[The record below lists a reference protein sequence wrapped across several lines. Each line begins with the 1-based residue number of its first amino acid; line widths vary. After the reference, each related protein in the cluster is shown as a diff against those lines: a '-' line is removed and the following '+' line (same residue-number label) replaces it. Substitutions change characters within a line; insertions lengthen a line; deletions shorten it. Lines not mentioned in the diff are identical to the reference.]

1 MLAFSLSRCRFQK
14 KIELRKLFNLNSRL
28 RWGAKYPRCTEH
40 AHYFLISNCVIQ
52 VIFWTED
59 NLCFISGFRNSF
71 NCKLKKLINEQII
84 IFYSSSNAPG
94 SSDESVQ
101 KNHLCII
108 HSLVCVPF
116 PLGSICKYQISVNED
131 TTSLIQIER
140 MWKCVPS

>member
-28 RWGAKYPRCTEH
+28 RWGAKYPRCTEY

-84 IFYSSSNAPG
+84 IFYSSVFPFHLVQSANTRFLLMKTQRVLYR
-94 SSDESVQ
+94 SSECENVCHH
-101 KNHLCII
+101 KNQVFL
-108 HSLVCVPF
+108 
-116 PLGSICKYQISVNED
+116 
-131 TTSLIQIER
+131 
-140 MWKCVPS
+140 